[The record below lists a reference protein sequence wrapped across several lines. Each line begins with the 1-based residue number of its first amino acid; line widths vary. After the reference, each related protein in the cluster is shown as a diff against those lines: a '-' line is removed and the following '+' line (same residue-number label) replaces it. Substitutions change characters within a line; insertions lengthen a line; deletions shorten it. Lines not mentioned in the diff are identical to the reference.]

1 MTPAHIRFPSVR
13 LGQGVP
19 RCRGQHDGGLRLA
32 LHSEG
37 AIEDAIGFQAAFF
50 LKRFAP
56 ERRYVCEDVRSPNN
70 CDRPRSVVPT
80 TSQHDQA
87 AMMILWADLAGKNRR
102 YPSFCRRHTG
112 LRVSCVT
119 VDENSA
125 IDDRHD
131 ARTGM
136 LCLDATRLLRFHAL
150 GTDGGAHSDIF
161 RPPAARRAGVPVA
174 APAAAPPLAAR

>member
-1 MTPAHIRFPSVR
+1 MTPVHIRFPSVR
-13 LGQGVP
+13 VSHGVP

-70 CDRPRSVVPT
+70 CD
-80 TSQHDQA
+80 QA

-125 IDDRHD
+125 VDDRHD

-136 LCLDATRLLRFHAL
+136 LCLDATRLLRFRAL
-150 GTDGGAHSDIF
+150 GTDGGGHLDIF

-174 APAAAPPLAAR
+174 ATAAASPLAAR

>member
-1 MTPAHIRFPSVR
+1 MLTRSARWGF
-13 LGQGVP
+13 
-19 RCRGQHDGGLRLA
+19 GLA
-32 LHSEG
+32 IYSAG
-37 AIEDAIGFQAAFF
+37 AIEHAIGFQAAFF

-56 ERRYVCEDVRSPNN
+56 ERRYVCEDVHFPNN
-70 CDRPRSVVPT
+70 CDRARSIVPT

-119 VDENSA
+119 VDEYSA

-131 ARTGM
+131 SRTGV
-136 LCLDATRLLRFHAL
+136 LCLDATRLIRFRAP

-161 RPPAARRAGVPVA
+161 RPPAARWTGVLVA